1 MIRSLTK
8 TLENYQTDY
17 SLLKDKFEKVQTEF
31 KRQTTKEKHTTH
43 VTYITYT
50 RFCSGWAGIFAVG

>member
-31 KRQTTKEKHTTH
+31 KRQTTKEMLNIDNEESFTLSDDGREEKEEKKK
-43 VTYITYT
+43 
-50 RFCSGWAGIFAVG
+50 